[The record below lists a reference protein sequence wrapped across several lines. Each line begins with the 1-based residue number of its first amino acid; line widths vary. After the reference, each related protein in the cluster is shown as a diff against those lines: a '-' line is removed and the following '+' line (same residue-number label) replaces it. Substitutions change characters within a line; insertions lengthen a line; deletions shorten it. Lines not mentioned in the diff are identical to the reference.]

1 MARRS
6 DATVYELPV
15 PFPAPFQPS
24 QCPLQ
29 RVAGSRLVRAAW
41 HHMIERHRNVGAERP
56 LDLRGALRREGA
68 AAAVYVTLK
77 LHAVV
82 VDTAEPLEREHLE
95 PTRIGEQRTIPTHE
109 AMQGSQLLNHLL
121 AGPHMQVVGI
131 REHQRR
137 AGGAEVIRGKSPH
150 APLRPDRHEYR
161 GFHRA
166 VGEGKRAGAGR
177 TPSPTVS
184 NSNLDL
190 FGNPGLAPGVSGG
203 TWE

>member
-121 AGPHMQVVGI
+121 A
-131 REHQRR
+131 
-137 AGGAEVIRGKSPH
+137 
-150 APLRPDRHEYR
+150 D
-161 GFHRA
+161 
-166 VGEGKRAGAGR
+166 
-177 TPSPTVS
+177 
-184 NSNLDL
+184 
-190 FGNPGLAPGVSGG
+190 SGG
-203 TWE
+203 FQVFSLEGFRQIGRAHV